1 MTNNKLA
8 LTGVFAALLAVNVP
22 ANAEES
28 FSGIDEILVTAT
40 KRTQNLQDI
49 SVSMTALSGDKI
61 DAFGFEDTRDIFS
74 QIPNV
79 SSSEGSFSADITIRG
94 NATLNP
100 TLAGEDNVAL
110 YFDEVYRPAAF
121 YGGGVLMDVERAE
134 VLRGPQGTLFGRN
147 STAGL
152 VHFISRKPT
161 EEQEGYLNFEYG
173 SFGTNIVETA
183 ISGPISDQVRGRL
196 ALKYHQDDGFQDNQG
211 PAGGKLGVTDR
222 IMGRAHLDIDIND
235 DMNLL
240 LSLEASDADDIGKAF
255 NYWGAMD
262 PAKFDP
268 ANGFYEVC
276 DAKRVLASQ
285 CVGAGG
291 FSDPNP
297 DVTKPYTEHDP
308 SAGDGRYTLETETV
322 IAKLTWQLNND
333 MELVSISAL
342 DSIDRYFN
350 ADEDGSAVG
359 ALGGYFQYNDV
370 YTVDGDQFS
379 QEFHLS
385 GGDDSQN
392 WLVGVYYL
400 DDDRDSTSSVV
411 AFEIDGPDTLANVAT
426 TSYAVFG
433 EVNRTLSDTLSM
445 VAGFRYTD
453 EEKEVEVK
461 TMDGDYVTPSP
472 TFGTYLAASD
482 RLTGENLSGKLGL
495 EWRPR
500 DEMMIYAN
508 LSSGFRSGNFNT
520 DLFFGDLSALTSVDS
535 EEVNAFELG
544 SKSTLMDGRLQLN
557 AALFYQ
563 DVSDKQ
569 GITYD
574 SNLAAPVSRLIS
586 LGDADIY
593 GVELELLAVPTD
605 NLELSLGIGWLDSEI
620 SADPG
625 YIIYTAAGD
634 ERALDGSE
642 LGSPDLMVNGVVSYN
657 IPLHDG
663 AVVTLQTDFSYHS
676 EGVGTGGNEYNYS
689 EAKTLVNARVFW
701 VSASEKWEVQAYVKN
716 VFETE
721 YIDNTYGISGSDYVY
736 GNMGMPRWAGIKVG
750 MNF

>member
-1 MTNNKLA
+1 MKKNRLS
-8 LTGVFAALLAVNVP
+8 LLGIFAALIAADVS
-22 ANAEES
+22 AKEES
-28 FSGIDEILVTAT
+28 SRGIDEILVTAT

-49 SVSMTALSGDKI
+49 SVSMTALSGDKL

-94 NATLNP
+94 NSTLNP

-173 SFGTNIVETA
+173 SYGTNIVETA

-196 ALKYHQDDGFQDNQG
+196 ALKYHEDDGFQDNQG

-255 NYWGAMD
+255 NYWGLMD
-262 PAKFDP
+262 PAIFDP
-268 ANGFYEVC
+268 DYGFYEVC

-285 CVGAGG
+285 CVGGAG

-322 IAKLTWQLNND
+322 IAKLTWQLNDD

-342 DSIDRYFN
+342 DSLDRYFN
-350 ADEDGSAVG
+350 ADEDGTAVG
-359 ALGGYFQYNDV
+359 MFGLYQYNDT
-370 YTVDGDQFS
+370 YTVDADQFS
-379 QEFHLS
+379 QEIHLS
-385 GGDDSQN
+385 GGDEGRN
-392 WLVGVYYL
+392 WLVGLFYL
-400 DDDRDSTSSVV
+400 DDDRSSTSGV
-411 AFEIDGPDTLANVAT
+411 AGYEWGVDENPDTMANVDT
-426 TSYAVFG
+426 KSYALFG
-433 EVNRTLSDTLSM
+433 EINRSLSDTLSM
-445 VAGFRYTD
+445 LAGFRYTD
-453 EEKEVEVK
+453 EEKKVQL
-461 TMDGDYVTPSP
+461 TTQGLP
-472 TFGTYLAASD
+472 GAD
-482 RLTGENLSGKLGL
+482 RLTSENLSGKLGL

-500 DEMMIYAN
+500 DEMMIYAS
-508 LSSGFRSGNFNT
+508 LSTGFRSGNFNS
-520 DLFFGDLSALTSVDS
+520 DLLFGDLSAMTSVDP
-535 EEVNAFELG
+535 EEVTAFELG

-563 DVSDKQ
+563 EVSDKQ

-574 SNLAAPVSRLIS
+574 SNVVAPVSRLIS

-605 NLELSLGIGWLDSEI
+605 NLELSLGIGWVDTEI

-625 YIIYTAAGD
+625 YIIYSADNAA
-634 ERALDGSE
+634 RTLDGSE
-642 LGSPDLMVNGVVSYN
+642 LGSPDLMVNGVASYN
-657 IPLHDG
+657 IPLNDG
-663 AVVTLQTDFSYHS
+663 AVVTLQTDFSHNS
-676 EGVGTGGNEYNYS
+676 EGIGTGGNEYNYS

-716 VFETE
+716 VFDTE
-721 YIDNTYGISGSDYVY
+721 YIDNTYGIAGSDYVY

>member
-8 LTGVFAALLAVNVP
+8 LTGIFAALLAVNVP

-28 FSGIDEILVTAT
+28 FSGIEEILVTAT
-40 KRTQNLQDI
+40 KRTQSLQDV

-79 SSSEGSFSADITIRG
+79 SSSEGSYSADVTIRG
-94 NATLNP
+94 NSTLNP
-100 TLAGEDNVAL
+100 TLVGEDNVAL

-121 YGGGVLMDVERAE
+121 YGGGVMMDLERAE

-173 SFGTNIVETA
+173 SYGTNIVETA

-255 NYWGAMD
+255 NYWGLYDSGTYD
-262 PAKFDP
+262 PET
-268 ANGFYEVC
+268 GFYKLC
-276 DAKRVLASQ
+276 DAKRALASQ
-285 CVGAGG
+285 CVGGG
-291 FSDPNP
+291 AAYGLPEWNDPNP

-333 MELVSISAL
+333 MELVSITAL

-350 ADEDGSAVG
+350 TDEDASAVG
-359 ALGGYFQYNDV
+359 VFGGAAQYDDT

-385 GGDDSQN
+385 GGDEGRN
-392 WLVGVYYL
+392 WLVGLFYL
-400 DDDRDSTSSVV
+400 DDDRGSTSSV
-411 AFEIDGPDTLANVAT
+411 AGYEWGEGNPDTIANIDT
-426 TSYAVFG
+426 KSYAVFG
-433 EVNRTLSDTLSM
+433 EINRSLSDTLSL

-453 EEKEVEVK
+453 EEKEVQI
-461 TMDGDYVTPSP
+461 TTQGLS
-472 TFGTYLAASD
+472 GAD
-482 RLTGENLSGKLGL
+482 RLTDENLSGKLGL

-500 DEMMIYAN
+500 DEMMIYTN
-508 LSSGFRSGNFNT
+508 LSSGFRSGNFNS

-535 EEVNAFELG
+535 EEVTAFELG

-605 NLELSLGIGWLDSEI
+605 NLELSLGIGWFDGEI
-620 SADPG
+620 KADPG
-625 YIIYTAAGD
+625 YIVYTAAGD
-634 ERALDGSE
+634 ELTLDGSE
-642 LGSPDLMVNGVVSYN
+642 LGSPDLMVNGVASYN
-657 IPLHDG
+657 IPLNDG

-721 YIDNTYGISGSDYVY
+721 YIDNTYGSAGSDYVL
-736 GNMGMPRWAGIKVG
+736 GNMGMPRWAGVKVG

>member
-1 MTNNKLA
+1 MKKNRLS
-8 LTGVFAALLAVNVP
+8 LLGIFAALIAADVSSK
-22 ANAEES
+22 EES
-28 FSGIDEILVTAT
+28 SGGIEEILVTAT

-49 SVSMTALSGDKI
+49 SVSMTALSGDKL

-94 NATLNP
+94 NSTLNP
-100 TLAGEDNVAL
+100 SLAGEDNVAL

-121 YGGGVLMDVERAE
+121 YGGGVMMDVERAE

-173 SFGTNIVETA
+173 SYGTNIVETA

-222 IMGRAHLDIDIND
+222 LMGRAQLDIDIND

-255 NYWGAMD
+255 NHWGLYD
-262 PAKFDP
+262 PAT
-268 ANGFYEVC
+268 YEIC
-276 DAKRVLASQ
+276 DAKRALASQ
-285 CVGAGG
+285 CVGGG
-291 FSDPNP
+291 ALLGLTEWNDPNP
-297 DVTKPYTEHDP
+297 DVTRPYTEHDP

-333 MELVSISAL
+333 MEFVSISAL

-350 ADEDGSAVG
+350 TDEDGSAVG
-359 ALGGYFQYNDV
+359 MFGLYQYDDT
-370 YTVDGDQFS
+370 YTVDADQFS

-385 GGDDSQN
+385 GGDEGRN
-392 WLVGVYYL
+392 WLVGLFYL
-400 DDDRDSTSSVV
+400 DDDRSSTSGV
-411 AFEIDGPDTLANVAT
+411 AGYEWGVDENPDTMANIDT
-426 TSYAVFG
+426 KSYAVFG
-433 EVNRTLSDTLSM
+433 EINRSLSDALSM

-453 EEKEVEVK
+453 EEKKVQL
-461 TMDGDYVTPSP
+461 TTQGLP
-472 TFGTYLAASD
+472 GAD

-500 DEMMIYAN
+500 DEMMIYAS
-508 LSSGFRSGNFNT
+508 LSTGFRSGNFNS
-520 DLFFGDLSALTSVDS
+520 DLLFGDLSAMTSVDS
-535 EEVNAFELG
+535 EEVTAFELG

-563 DVSDKQ
+563 DISDKQ

-574 SNLAAPVSRLIS
+574 SNVAAPVSRLIS
-586 LGDADIY
+586 IGDADIY

-605 NLELSLGIGWLDSEI
+605 NLELSLGIGWVDTEI
-620 SADPG
+620 SADSG
-625 YIIYTAAGD
+625 YIIYAADGD
-634 ERALDGSE
+634 ARTLDGSE
-642 LGSPDLMVNGVVSYN
+642 LGSPDLMVNGVASYN
-657 IPLHDG
+657 IPLNDG

-716 VFETE
+716 VFDKE

>member
-8 LTGVFAALLAVNVP
+8 LTGIFAALLAVNVP

-28 FSGIDEILVTAT
+28 FSGIEEILVTAT
-40 KRTQNLQDI
+40 KRTQSLQDV

-79 SSSEGSFSADITIRG
+79 SSSEGSYSADVTIRG
-94 NATLNP
+94 NSTLNP
-100 TLAGEDNVAL
+100 TLVGEDNVAL

-121 YGGGVLMDVERAE
+121 YGGGVMMDLERAE

-161 EEQEGYLNFEYG
+161 EEQEGYMNFEYG
-173 SFGTNIVETA
+173 SYGTNIVETA

-255 NYWGAMD
+255 NYWGLYDSGTYD
-262 PAKFDP
+262 PET
-268 ANGFYEVC
+268 GFYKLC
-276 DAKRVLASQ
+276 DAKRALASQ
-285 CVGAGG
+285 CVGGG
-291 FSDPNP
+291 AAYGLPEWNDPNP

-333 MELVSISAL
+333 MELVSITAL

-350 ADEDGSAVG
+350 TDEDASAVG
-359 ALGGYFQYNDV
+359 VFGGAAQYDDT

-385 GGDDSQN
+385 GGDEGRN
-392 WLVGVYYL
+392 WLVGLFYL
-400 DDDRDSTSSVV
+400 DDDRGSTSSV
-411 AFEIDGPDTLANVAT
+411 AGYEWGEGNPDTIANIDT
-426 TSYAVFG
+426 KSYAVFG
-433 EVNRTLSDTLSM
+433 EINRSLSDTLSL

-453 EEKEVEVK
+453 EEKEVQI
-461 TMDGDYVTPSP
+461 TTQGLS
-472 TFGTYLAASD
+472 GAD
-482 RLTGENLSGKLGL
+482 RLTDENLSGKLGL

-500 DEMMIYAN
+500 DEMMIYTN
-508 LSSGFRSGNFNT
+508 LSTGFRSGNFNS

-535 EEVNAFELG
+535 EEVTAFELG

-605 NLELSLGIGWLDSEI
+605 NLELSLGIGWFDGEI
-620 SADPG
+620 KADPG
-625 YIIYTAAGD
+625 YIVYTAAGD
-634 ERALDGSE
+634 ELTLDGSE
-642 LGSPDLMVNGVVSYN
+642 LGSPDLMVNGVASYN
-657 IPLHDG
+657 IPLNDG

-721 YIDNTYGISGSDYVY
+721 YIDNTYGSAGSDYVF
-736 GNMGMPRWAGIKVG
+736 GNMGMPRWAGVKVG

>member
-1 MTNNKLA
+1 MKKNRLS
-8 LTGVFAALLAVNVP
+8 LLGIFAALIAVDVS
-22 ANAEES
+22 AKEES
-28 FSGIDEILVTAT
+28 SIGIEEILVTAT
-40 KRTQNLQDI
+40 KRTQSLQDV

-94 NATLNP
+94 NSTLNP
-100 TLAGEDNVAL
+100 SLAGEDNVAL

-121 YGGGVLMDVERAE
+121 YGGGVMMDVERAE

-183 ISGPISDQVRGRL
+183 ISGPMSDQVRGRL

-222 IMGRAHLDIDIND
+222 IMGRAQLDIDIND

-255 NYWGAMD
+255 NHWGLYD
-262 PAKFDP
+262 PAT
-268 ANGFYEVC
+268 YEIC
-276 DAKRVLASQ
+276 DAKRALASQ
-285 CVGAGG
+285 CVGGG
-291 FSDPNP
+291 ALLGLTEWNDPNP
-297 DVTKPYTEHDP
+297 DVTRPYTEHDP

-350 ADEDGSAVG
+350 TDEDGSAVG
-359 ALGGYFQYNDV
+359 MFGLYQYDDT
-370 YTVDGDQFS
+370 YTVDADQFS

-385 GGDDSQN
+385 GGDEGRN
-392 WLVGVYYL
+392 WLVGLFYL
-400 DDDRDSTSSVV
+400 DDDRSSTSGV
-411 AFEIDGPDTLANVAT
+411 AGYEWGVDENPDTMANIDT
-426 TSYAVFG
+426 RSYAVFG
-433 EVNRTLSDTLSM
+433 EINRSLSDTLSM

-453 EEKEVEVK
+453 EEKKVQL
-461 TMDGDYVTPSP
+461 TTQGLP
-472 TFGTYLAASD
+472 GAD

-500 DEMMIYAN
+500 DEMMIYAS
-508 LSSGFRSGNFNT
+508 LSTGFRSGNFNS
-520 DLFFGDLSALTSVDS
+520 DLLFGDLSAMTSVDS
-535 EEVNAFELG
+535 EEVTAFELG

-563 DVSDKQ
+563 DISDKQ

-574 SNLAAPVSRLIS
+574 SNVVAPVSRLIS
-586 LGDADIY
+586 IGDADIY

-605 NLELSLGIGWLDSEI
+605 NLELSLGIGWVDTEI

-625 YIIYTAAGD
+625 YIIYSADNAA
-634 ERALDGSE
+634 RTLDGSE

-657 IPLHDG
+657 IPLNDG

-716 VFETE
+716 VFDQE

>member
-8 LTGVFAALLAVNVP
+8 LTGIFAALLAVNVP

-28 FSGIDEILVTAT
+28 FSGIEEILVTAT
-40 KRTQNLQDI
+40 KRTQSLQDV

-79 SSSEGSFSADITIRG
+79 SSSEGSYSADITIRG
-94 NATLNP
+94 NSTLNP
-100 TLAGEDNVAL
+100 TLVGEDNVAL

-121 YGGGVLMDVERAE
+121 YGGGVMMDLERAE

-173 SFGTNIVETA
+173 SYGTNIVETA

-255 NYWGAMD
+255 NYWGLYDSGTYD
-262 PAKFDP
+262 PET
-268 ANGFYEVC
+268 GFYKLC
-276 DAKRVLASQ
+276 DAKRALASQ
-285 CVGAGG
+285 CVGGG
-291 FSDPNP
+291 AAYGLPEWNDPNP

-333 MELVSISAL
+333 MELVSITAL

-350 ADEDGSAVG
+350 TDEDASAVG
-359 ALGGYFQYNDV
+359 VFGGAAQYDDT

-385 GGDDSQN
+385 GGDEGRN
-392 WLVGVYYL
+392 WLVGLFYL
-400 DDDRDSTSSVV
+400 DDDRGSTSSV
-411 AFEIDGPDTLANVAT
+411 AGYEWGEGNPDTIANIDT
-426 TSYAVFG
+426 KSYAVFG
-433 EVNRTLSDTLSM
+433 EINRSLSDTLSL

-453 EEKEVEVK
+453 EEKEVQI
-461 TMDGDYVTPSP
+461 TTQGLS
-472 TFGTYLAASD
+472 GAD
-482 RLTGENLSGKLGL
+482 RLTDENLSGKLGL

-500 DEMMIYAN
+500 DEMMIYTN
-508 LSSGFRSGNFNT
+508 LSTGFRSGNFNS

-535 EEVNAFELG
+535 EEVTAFELG

-605 NLELSLGIGWLDSEI
+605 NLELSLGIGWFDGEI
-620 SADPG
+620 KADPG
-625 YIIYTAAGD
+625 YIVYTAAGD
-634 ERALDGSE
+634 ELTLDGSE
-642 LGSPDLMVNGVVSYN
+642 LGSPDLMVNGVASYN
-657 IPLHDG
+657 IPLNDG

-721 YIDNTYGISGSDYVY
+721 YIDNTYGSAGSDYVF
-736 GNMGMPRWAGIKVG
+736 GNMGMPRWAGVKVG

>member
-8 LTGVFAALLAVNVP
+8 LTGIFAALLAVNVP

-28 FSGIDEILVTAT
+28 FSGIEEILVTAT
-40 KRTQNLQDI
+40 KRTQSLQDV

-79 SSSEGSFSADITIRG
+79 SSSEGSYSADITIRG
-94 NATLNP
+94 NSTLNP
-100 TLAGEDNVAL
+100 TLVGEDNVAL

-121 YGGGVLMDVERAE
+121 YGGGVMMDVERAE

-173 SFGTNIVETA
+173 SYGTNIVETA

-255 NYWGAMD
+255 NYWGLYDSGTYD
-262 PAKFDP
+262 PET
-268 ANGFYEVC
+268 GFYKLC
-276 DAKRVLASQ
+276 DAKRALASQ
-285 CVGAGG
+285 CVGGG
-291 FSDPNP
+291 AAYGLPEWNDPNP

-333 MELVSISAL
+333 MELVSITAL

-350 ADEDGSAVG
+350 TDEDASAVG
-359 ALGGYFQYNDV
+359 VFGGAAQYDDT

-385 GGDDSQN
+385 GGDEGRN
-392 WLVGVYYL
+392 WLVGLFYL
-400 DDDRDSTSSVV
+400 DDDRGSTSSV
-411 AFEIDGPDTLANVAT
+411 AGYEWGEGNPDTIANIDT
-426 TSYAVFG
+426 KSYAVFG
-433 EVNRTLSDTLSM
+433 EINRSLSDTLSL

-453 EEKEVEVK
+453 EEKEVQI
-461 TMDGDYVTPSP
+461 TTQGLS
-472 TFGTYLAASD
+472 GAD
-482 RLTGENLSGKLGL
+482 RLTDENLSGKLGL

-500 DEMMIYAN
+500 DEMMIYTN
-508 LSSGFRSGNFNT
+508 LSTGFRSGNFNS

-535 EEVNAFELG
+535 EEVTAFELG

-563 DVSDKQ
+563 EISDKQ

-605 NLELSLGIGWLDSEI
+605 NLELSLGIGWFDGEI
-620 SADPG
+620 KADPG
-625 YIIYTAAGD
+625 YIVYTAAGD
-634 ERALDGSE
+634 ELTLDGSE
-642 LGSPDLMVNGVVSYN
+642 LGSPDLMVNGVASYN
-657 IPLHDG
+657 IPLNDG

-721 YIDNTYGISGSDYVY
+721 YIDNTYGIADLDFVY
-736 GNMGMPRWAGIKVG
+736 GNMGMPRWAGVKVG

>member
-1 MTNNKLA
+1 MKKNRLS
-8 LTGVFAALLAVNVP
+8 LLGIFAALIAADVS
-22 ANAEES
+22 AKEES
-28 FSGIDEILVTAT
+28 SSGIEEIIVTAT
-40 KRTQNLQDI
+40 KRAQNLQDI
-49 SVSMTALSGDKI
+49 SISMTALSGDKI

-94 NATLNP
+94 NSTLNP

-121 YGGGVLMDVERAE
+121 FGGGVMMDVERVE

-173 SFGTNIVETA
+173 SFGTNIVEAA
-183 ISGPISDQVRGRL
+183 ISGPMSDQVRGRL

-235 DMNLL
+235 EMNLL

-255 NYWGAMD
+255 NHWGLLD
-262 PAKFDP
+262 PATG
-268 ANGFYEVC
+268 AIC

-285 CVGAGG
+285 CAGGDG

-308 SAGDGRYTLETETV
+308 SAGDGRYTFETETV
-322 IAKLTWQLNND
+322 TAKLTWQLNND

-342 DSIDRYFN
+342 DSLDRYFN
-350 ADEDGSAVG
+350 ADEDGSADG
-359 ALGGYFQYNDV
+359 MFGLYQYNDT
-370 YTVDGDQFS
+370 YTVDAEQFS

-385 GGDDSQN
+385 GGDEGRN
-392 WLVGVYYL
+392 WLVGLFYL
-400 DDDRDSTSSVV
+400 DDDRSSTSGV
-411 AFEIDGPDTLANVAT
+411 AGYEWGDGNPDTMANIDT
-426 TSYAVFG
+426 KSFAVFG
-433 EVNRTLSDTLSM
+433 EINRSLSDSLSM
-445 VAGFRYTD
+445 LAGFRYTD
-453 EEKEVEVK
+453 EEKKVQL
-461 TMDGDYVTPSP
+461 TTQGLP
-472 TFGTYLAASD
+472 GAD
-482 RLTGENLSGKLGL
+482 RLTSENVSGKLGL

-500 DEMMIYAN
+500 DEMMIYAS
-508 LSSGFRSGNFNT
+508 LSTGFRSGNFNS
-520 DLFFGDLSALTSVDS
+520 DLLFGDLSAMTSVDP
-535 EEVNAFELG
+535 EEVTAFELG

-574 SNLAAPVSRLIS
+574 SNAAAPVSRLIS

-620 SADPG
+620 SADSG
-625 YIIYTAAGD
+625 YVITSSDGAA
-634 ERALDGSE
+634 RTLDGSE

-657 IPLHDG
+657 IPLNDG

-676 EGVGTGGNEYNYS
+676 EGVGAGGNEYNYS

-721 YIDNTYGISGSDYVY
+721 YIDNTYGIAELDFVY
-736 GNMGMPRWAGIKVG
+736 GNMGMPRWAGVKVG

>member
-1 MTNNKLA
+1 MKKNIVSL
-8 LTGVFAALLAVNVP
+8 LGIFAALIAADVSSK
-22 ANAEES
+22 EES
-28 FSGIDEILVTAT
+28 SGGIEEILVTAT

-49 SVSMTALSGDKI
+49 SVSMTALSGDKL

-79 SSSEGSFSADITIRG
+79 SSNEGSFSADITIRG
-94 NATLNP
+94 NSTLNS

-110 YFDEVYRPAAF
+110 YFDEVYRPGAF

-173 SFGTNIVETA
+173 SYGTNIVETA

-222 IMGRAHLDIDIND
+222 LMGRAHLDIDIND
-235 DMNLL
+235 EVNLL
-240 LSLEASDADDIGKAF
+240 LSLEASDTDDIGKAF
-255 NYWGAMD
+255 NHWGLLD
-262 PAKFDP
+262 PET
-268 ANGFYEVC
+268 YEVC
-276 DAKRVLASQ
+276 DAQRTLASQ
-285 CVGAGG
+285 CVGGG
-291 FSDPNP
+291 ALFGLTEFSDPSP
-297 DVTKPYTEHDP
+297 DVTRPYTEHDP

-322 IAKLTWQLNND
+322 IAKLTWQLNSD
-333 MELVSISAL
+333 LELVSISAL

-350 ADEDGSAVG
+350 TDEDGSAVG
-359 ALGGYFQYNDV
+359 MFGLYQYDDT
-370 YTVDGDQFS
+370 YTVDGDQIS

-385 GGDDSQN
+385 GGDESSN
-392 WLVGVYYL
+392 WLVGLFYL
-400 DDDRDSTSSVV
+400 DDDRSSTSGV
-411 AFEIDGPDTLANVAT
+411 AGYEWGVDENPDTMANIDT
-426 TSYAVFG
+426 KSYAVFG
-433 EVNRTLSDTLSM
+433 EINRSLSDTLSM
-445 VAGFRYTD
+445 LAGFRYTD
-453 EEKEVEVK
+453 EEKKVQL
-461 TMDGDYVTPSP
+461 TTQGYP
-472 TFGTYLAASD
+472 GAD
-482 RLTGENLSGKLGL
+482 RLTSENLSGKLGL
-495 EWRPR
+495 EWRPG
-500 DEMMIYAN
+500 DEMMIYAS
-508 LSSGFRSGNFNT
+508 LSTGFRSGNFNS
-520 DLFFGDLSALTSVDS
+520 DLLFGDLSAMTSVDP
-535 EEVNAFELG
+535 EEVTAFELG

-563 DVSDKQ
+563 GVSDKQ

-574 SNLAAPVSRLIS
+574 SNVAAPVSRLIS

-620 SADPG
+620 SADPA
-625 YIIYTAAGD
+625 YVIYAADGNA
-634 ERALDGSE
+634 RALDGSE
-642 LGSPDLMVNGVVSYN
+642 LGSPDLMVNGVASYN
-657 IPLHDG
+657 IPLNDG

-676 EGVGTGGNEYNYS
+676 EGVGAGGNEYNYS

-716 VFETE
+716 VLDTE
-721 YIDNTYGISGSDYVY
+721 YIDNTYGIADSDYVY

>member
-1 MTNNKLA
+1 MKKNRLS
-8 LTGVFAALLAVNVP
+8 LLGIFAALIAADVS
-22 ANAEES
+22 AKEES
-28 FSGIDEILVTAT
+28 FRGIDEILVTAT

-49 SVSMTALSGDKI
+49 SVSMTALSGDKL

-94 NATLNP
+94 NSTLNP

-173 SFGTNIVETA
+173 SYGTNIVETA

-255 NYWGAMD
+255 NYWGLMD
-262 PAKFDP
+262 PAISDP
-268 ANGFYEVC
+268 EYGFYEVC

-285 CVGAGG
+285 CVGGAG

-322 IAKLTWQLNND
+322 IAKLTWQLNDD

-342 DSIDRYFN
+342 DSLDRYFN
-350 ADEDGSAVG
+350 ADEDGTAVG
-359 ALGGYFQYNDV
+359 MFGLYQYNDT
-370 YTVDGDQFS
+370 YTVDADQFS
-379 QEFHLS
+379 QEIHLS
-385 GGDDSQN
+385 GGDEGRN
-392 WLVGVYYL
+392 WLVGLFYL
-400 DDDRDSTSSVV
+400 DDDRSSTSGV
-411 AFEIDGPDTLANVAT
+411 AGYEWGVDENPDTMANVDT
-426 TSYAVFG
+426 KSYALFG
-433 EVNRTLSDTLSM
+433 EINRSLSDTLSM
-445 VAGFRYTD
+445 LAGFRYTD
-453 EEKEVEVK
+453 EEKKVQL
-461 TMDGDYVTPSP
+461 TTQGLP
-472 TFGTYLAASD
+472 GAD
-482 RLTGENLSGKLGL
+482 RLTSENLSGKLGL

-500 DEMMIYAN
+500 DEMMIYAS
-508 LSSGFRSGNFNT
+508 LSTGFRSGNFNS
-520 DLFFGDLSALTSVDS
+520 DLLFGDLSAMTSVDP
-535 EEVNAFELG
+535 EEVTAFELG

-563 DVSDKQ
+563 EVSDKQ

-574 SNLAAPVSRLIS
+574 SNVVAPVSRLIS

-620 SADPG
+620 SADSG
-625 YIIYTAAGD
+625 YVIYSADGVA
-634 ERALDGSE
+634 RALDGSE

-657 IPLHDG
+657 IPLNDG

-676 EGVGTGGNEYNYS
+676 EGVGAGGNEYNYS

-721 YIDNTYGISGSDYVY
+721 YIDNTYGIADIDFVY

>member
-8 LTGVFAALLAVNVP
+8 LTGIFAALLAVNVP

-28 FSGIDEILVTAT
+28 FSGIEEILVTAT
-40 KRTQNLQDI
+40 KRTQSLQDV

-79 SSSEGSFSADITIRG
+79 SSSEGSYSADITIRG
-94 NATLNP
+94 NSTLNP
-100 TLAGEDNVAL
+100 TLVGEDNVAL

-121 YGGGVLMDVERAE
+121 YGGGVMMDLERAE

-173 SFGTNIVETA
+173 SYGTNIVETA

-255 NYWGAMD
+255 NYWGLYD
-262 PAKFDP
+262 PATG
-268 ANGFYEVC
+268 AIC
-276 DAKRVLASQ
+276 DAKRTLASQ
-285 CVGAGG
+285 CAGLGG
-291 FSDPNP
+291 FGDPNP

-308 SAGDGRYTLETETV
+308 TAGDGRYTLETETV

-333 MELVSISAL
+333 MELVSITAL

-350 ADEDGSAVG
+350 TDEDASAVG
-359 ALGGYFQYNDV
+359 VFGGAAQYDDT

-385 GGDDSQN
+385 GGDEGRN
-392 WLVGVYYL
+392 WLVGLFYL
-400 DDDRDSTSSVV
+400 DDDRGSTSSV
-411 AFEIDGPDTLANVAT
+411 AGYEWGEGNPDTIANIDT
-426 TSYAVFG
+426 KSYAVFG
-433 EVNRTLSDTLSM
+433 EINRSLSDTLSL

-453 EEKEVEVK
+453 EEKEVQI
-461 TMDGDYVTPSP
+461 TTQGLS
-472 TFGTYLAASD
+472 GAD
-482 RLTGENLSGKLGL
+482 RLTDENLSGKLGL

-500 DEMMIYAN
+500 DEMMIYTN
-508 LSSGFRSGNFNT
+508 LSTGFRSGNFNS

-535 EEVNAFELG
+535 EEVTAFELG

-605 NLELSLGIGWLDSEI
+605 NLELSLGIGWFDGEI
-620 SADPG
+620 KADPG
-625 YIIYTAAGD
+625 YIVYTAAGD
-634 ERALDGSE
+634 ELTLDGSE
-642 LGSPDLMVNGVVSYN
+642 LGSPDLMVNGVASYN
-657 IPLHDG
+657 IPLNDG

-721 YIDNTYGISGSDYVY
+721 YIDNTYGSAGSDYVL
-736 GNMGMPRWAGIKVG
+736 GNMGMPRWAGVKVG

>member
-1 MTNNKLA
+1 MKKNRLS
-8 LTGVFAALLAVNVP
+8 LLGIFAALIAADVS
-22 ANAEES
+22 AKEES
-28 FSGIDEILVTAT
+28 SSGIEEILVTAT
-40 KRTQNLQDI
+40 KRAQNLQDV

-79 SSSEGSFSADITIRG
+79 SSSEGSYSADVTIRG
-94 NATLNP
+94 NSTLNP
-100 TLAGEDNVAL
+100 TLVGEDNVAL

-121 YGGGVLMDVERAE
+121 YGGGVMMDVERAE

-173 SFGTNIVETA
+173 SYGTNIVETA

-255 NYWGAMD
+255 NYWGLYDSGTYD
-262 PAKFDP
+262 PET
-268 ANGFYEVC
+268 GFYKLC
-276 DAKRVLASQ
+276 DAKRALASQ
-285 CVGAGG
+285 CVGGG
-291 FSDPNP
+291 AAYGLPEWNDPNP

-333 MELVSISAL
+333 MELVSITAL

-350 ADEDGSAVG
+350 TDEDASAVG
-359 ALGGYFQYNDV
+359 VFGGAAQYDDT

-385 GGDDSQN
+385 GGDEGRN
-392 WLVGVYYL
+392 WLVGLFYL
-400 DDDRDSTSSVV
+400 DDDRGSTSSV
-411 AFEIDGPDTLANVAT
+411 AGYEWGEGNPDTIANIDT
-426 TSYAVFG
+426 KSYAVFG
-433 EVNRTLSDTLSM
+433 EINRSLSDTLSL

-453 EEKEVEVK
+453 EEKEVQI
-461 TMDGDYVTPSP
+461 TTQGLS
-472 TFGTYLAASD
+472 GAD
-482 RLTGENLSGKLGL
+482 RLTDENLSGKLGL

-500 DEMMIYAN
+500 DEMMIYTN
-508 LSSGFRSGNFNT
+508 LSTGFRSGNFNS

-535 EEVNAFELG
+535 EEVTAFELG

-605 NLELSLGIGWLDSEI
+605 NLELSLGIGWFDGEI
-620 SADPG
+620 KADPG
-625 YIIYTAAGD
+625 YIVYTAAGD
-634 ERALDGSE
+634 ELTLDGSE
-642 LGSPDLMVNGVVSYN
+642 LGSPDLMVNGVASYN
-657 IPLHDG
+657 IPLNDG

-721 YIDNTYGISGSDYVY
+721 YIDNTYGSAGSDYVL
-736 GNMGMPRWAGIKVG
+736 GNMGMPRWAGVKVG

>member
-1 MTNNKLA
+1 MKKNRLS
-8 LTGVFAALLAVNVP
+8 LLGIFAALIAADVSSK
-22 ANAEES
+22 EES
-28 FSGIDEILVTAT
+28 SGGIEEILVTAT

-49 SVSMTALSGDKI
+49 SVSMTALSGDKL

-79 SSSEGSFSADITIRG
+79 SSSEGSYSADITIRG
-94 NATLNP
+94 NSTLNP
-100 TLAGEDNVAL
+100 SLAGEDNVAL

-121 YGGGVLMDVERAE
+121 YGGGVMMDVERAE

-173 SFGTNIVETA
+173 SYGTNIVETA

-255 NYWGAMD
+255 NHWGLYD
-262 PAKFDP
+262 PAT
-268 ANGFYEVC
+268 YEIC
-276 DAKRVLASQ
+276 DAKRALASQ
-285 CVGAGG
+285 CVGGG
-291 FSDPNP
+291 ALLGLTEWNDPNP
-297 DVTKPYTEHDP
+297 DVTRPYTEHDP

-333 MELVSISAL
+333 MEFVSISAL

-350 ADEDGSAVG
+350 TDEDGSAVG
-359 ALGGYFQYNDV
+359 MFGLYQYDDT
-370 YTVDGDQFS
+370 YTVDADQFS

-385 GGDDSQN
+385 GGDEGRN
-392 WLVGVYYL
+392 WLVGLFYL
-400 DDDRDSTSSVV
+400 NDDRSATSGV
-411 AFEIDGPDTLANVAT
+411 AGYEWGVDENPDTMANIDT
-426 TSYAVFG
+426 KSYAVFG
-433 EVNRTLSDTLSM
+433 EINRSLSDALSM

-453 EEKEVEVK
+453 EEKKVQL
-461 TMDGDYVTPSP
+461 TTQGLP
-472 TFGTYLAASD
+472 GAD
-482 RLTGENLSGKLGL
+482 RLSGENLSGKLGI

-500 DEMMIYAN
+500 DEMMIYAS
-508 LSSGFRSGNFNT
+508 LSTGFRSGNFNS
-520 DLFFGDLSALTSVDS
+520 DLLFGDLSAMTSVDS
-535 EEVNAFELG
+535 EEVTAFELG

-574 SNLAAPVSRLIS
+574 SNAAAPVSRLIS
-586 LGDADIY
+586 IGDADIY

-605 NLELSLGIGWLDSEI
+605 NLELSLGIGWVDTEI
-620 SADPG
+620 SADSG
-625 YIIYTAAGD
+625 YIIYAADGD
-634 ERALDGSE
+634 ARTLDGSE
-642 LGSPDLMVNGVVSYN
+642 LGSPDLMVNGVASYN
-657 IPLHDG
+657 IPLNDG

-716 VFETE
+716 VFDKE